1 MGFCS
6 RGLGTFWP
14 RTASYPR
21 VSMMSPG
28 HGGLCLVLAGV
39 HAFKRYKMGT
49 STVTSQWLRSAGR
62 FFPRGSL
69 LPPAAWAA
77 RHRLIVFF
85 ALASSL
91 GVSSF
96 AALQR
101 LPAFDALFAGALP
114 AALAISA
121 WKAPIGRR
129 ISSSLSAASLMVLA
143 AMAVNIS
150 GTAEAHFLFFIMV
163 PVVALYEDWA
173 PIATASVLVIAHHS
187 LLGMIAPEHLYNHPA
202 DTAGNLQLTLIHGG
216 LFLAMC
222 LTSILH
228 WRIHEH
234 ARTEEHI
241 LLDRL
246 ASQALHDPL
255 TGLANRTLLRERL
268 NQAITTSAADTRP
281 LLVFCIDIDGFKPV
295 NDSHGHAAGD
305 RLLAELGRRLQ
316 ACIRAGDTAARTGGD
331 EFALLLPGSG
341 TDIAGPMARRVM
353 DAIAAP
359 VHIEG
364 AALQVTASIGIA
376 IGTGPEDPEELL
388 ERADEAMY
396 SAKHAGRER
405 YVIYGTAM
413 TPGHQGG
420 VRVHPDHARAW
431 ARYTRTLRAEID
443 TAKTNGTLPEQTRG
457 PETAR
462 RTLESLLTA
471 IDHLPPGPHHAELT
485 LPHGTALEEFI
496 FHHDLVQNW
505 AQALTTQNILTHHMP
520 QTATQFWT
528 ELRQT
533 LTTPQPGPG
542 SVTGNQ
548 PTTDTLTIS

>member
-1 MGFCS
+1 M
-6 RGLGTFWP
+6 
-14 RTASYPR
+14 
-21 VSMMSPG
+21 
-28 HGGLCLVLAGV
+28 
-39 HAFKRYKMGT
+39 
-49 STVTSQWLRSAGR
+49 TSQWLRSAGR
-62 FFPRGSL
+62 LFPRGSL
-69 LPPAAWAA
+69 LPPAAWAF

-91 GVSSF
+91 GVSAF
-96 AALQR
+96 AALQG
-101 LPAFDALFAGALP
+101 LPSLDALFAGALP
-114 AALAISA
+114 AALAATA
-121 WKAPIGRR
+121 WKVPFGRR
-129 ISSSLSAASLMVLA
+129 LSSSLNAAALMILA
-143 AMAVNIS
+143 AMTLNIY
-150 GTAEAHFLFFIMV
+150 GTVGAHFLFFIMV
-163 PVVALYEDWA
+163 PVVALYEDWV
-173 PIATASVLVIAHHS
+173 PIATASVLVIAYQS
-187 LLGMIAPEHLYNHPA
+187 VIGFLTPEYLYDHPA
-202 DTAGNLQLTLIHGG
+202 ATAEPLQLTLIRSG
-216 LFLAMC
+216 LFLAIC
-222 LTSILH
+222 LTSTLH

-241 LLDRL
+241 LLDQL
-246 ASQALHDPL
+246 ANQALHDPL

-268 NQAITTSAADTRP
+268 SQAITASASGTQP

-331 EFALLLPGSG
+331 EFTLLLPGSG
-341 TDIAGPMARRVM
+341 TDIAAPMARRVM

-359 VHIEG
+359 VHDSG
-364 AALQVTASIGIA
+364 TALKVTASIGIA
-376 IGTGPEDPEELL
+376 IGSGLEDPEELL
-388 ERADEAMY
+388 ERADKAMY

-405 YVIYGTAM
+405 YVIYGAAI

-420 VRVHPDHARAW
+420 VRVRPDHARAW

-443 TAKTNGTLPEQTRG
+443 TAKTKGTLPEQTRG

-505 AQALTTQNILTHHMP
+505 AETLTTHNILTQQRP

-528 ELRQT
+528 ELRHT
-533 LTTPQPGPG
+533 LTSPQPQADPAQEII
-542 SVTGNQ
+542 Q
-548 PTTDTLTIS
+548 PPTPSPLS